1 MIINGVKGNCTLNN
15 LKYFN
20 SVDSTCIDYMH
31 SVLEGVIKNLFNYWF
46 NGKISA
52 SYSLGKYMQ
61 ELDRRLLNIFQAHL
75 VQYIHIIYGVLTNT
89 QLLFYFIL

>member
-31 SVLEGVIKNLFNYWF
+31 SVLEGVIKSLFNYWF
-46 NGKISA
+46 NGKINA
-52 SYSLGKYMQ
+52 SYSY
-61 ELDRRLLNIFQAHL
+61 
-75 VQYIHIIYGVLTNT
+75 
-89 QLLFYFIL
+89 